1 MDVSGEGIR
10 PDFAKTVKQHRN
22 VEYNRGKWLSRM
34 YDDEG
39 NPDKYETKV
48 HYHVAAPPENSVIEE
63 AEESPVNFA
72 RRPGGSGQKAASFLV
87 KSPKKSNN
95 KNPYSDKSCI
105 PDLHN
110 PVQSYLDQTSVQDS
124 FISNQSF
131 ACAPSDSD
139 ENEDDVLNKSYK
151 FADDFPVA
159 PFQLDVG
166 IRDYNP
172 DYQKEFLDARDWISN
187 NMSRG
192 PLPSEMVSNS
202 EYSKNLAENSFND
215 SILSI
220 HNVSRDNYKVNPA
233 EWKFAN
239 NKARSSGNT
248 SLPNTGDISYEIN
261 PATGQPVWFDPRGGG
276 EDSFTSN
283 DDTTLIS
290 TLNSTADSQRR
301 SSWEKKKQEIIQRL
315 YMGDGAEPTQANR
328 TYPVPSKNLKGLYT
342 PLVKNRN
349 NQTPNLDTSRSP
361 SLDFG
366 NVSVIPSPYPYKDK
380 VPDPRTST
388 PLKAALNKMKSVS
401 AFSRSSN
408 LANSSSVSHVNQSSF
423 FGKLDSTDF
432 SRLNKAITGN
442 SSSNV
447 NSTAPRSVNEDSQD
461 VEKSEIPNPKVID
474 TTVSSQKE
482 EAPQD
487 SAPDPSTHVPANS
500 SNGSSP
506 NISSEYQ
513 LNPNELMSKLS
524 ESIPAQSNNKDPA
537 ANKLNKTV
545 GDNQKKIFE
554 KSVERKLETKRFV
567 PYGSPKTPASNK
579 GHTVTLSD
587 SGHGVSVHA
596 NSCNC
601 CFGEKAKSNCVS
613 VDGSGVTVC
622 RNNCL
627 CLNDSGVSLK
637 IITESDVPRPP
648 CCKNTDEKLNYI
660 AAVNAKKVSS
670 LSKIIKDKAGQ
681 FQRMLVLNLKLARRN
696 FQLKS
701 TLQGTNVQYL
711 RQRNSAN
718 ELEAKHQALQQKFD
732 LVQHK
737 VDQLERE
744 SNSMKIQHQQSERM
758 IDTLTLNYDKMM
770 DLTDRQA
777 KEIGEINEQIEEM
790 EAANKEMAAT
800 LSEMGIFMEIYE
812 LEHSQNDSTFSSM
825 AEDNSVLKG
834 QCNSYQAHVSA
845 LENSVQVLDSKIENL
860 SALNESLAFKNRGLA
875 AELSHREK
883 SVNSVDQ
890 SANSSVNTTT
900 QERKLDDGLLKI
912 VEFYKKVSSDLQSQV
927 QQKDSRISELESSM
941 NDTILSSGINNTSTF
956 QSFNNS
962 AHSTLGNSY
971 LEKTADQQALNETQ
985 EKLSSARNDVKGL
998 KNRLREA
1005 KGVIKVLASNP
1016 NKSSDPV
1023 VANTL
1028 DNIYKEFQ
1036 KVDQGVGDE
1045 SPSQNSQ
1052 LERTAG
1058 QQVLSQMEQQ
1068 ILSARNEVQGL
1079 KTLLHHA
1086 KVIMKE
1092 LAEDPTKSSDPRV
1105 LGAFDAVYKQF
1116 KKVDKKRVSFDES

>member
-10 PDFAKTVKQHRN
+10 PNFAKTVKQHRN

-301 SSWEKKKQEIIQRL
+301 SSWEKNKQEIIQRL

-482 EAPQD
+482 EVPQD
-487 SAPDPSTHVPANS
+487 LAPDPSTHVPANS

-554 KSVERKLETKRFV
+554 KPVERKLATKPFV

-737 VDQLERE
+737 VDQLELE

-962 AHSTLGNSY
+962 GQSTLGNSY

-1045 SPSQNSQ
+1045 SPLQNSQ

-1058 QQVLSQMEQQ
+1058 QEVLSQMEQQ

>member
-301 SSWEKKKQEIIQRL
+301 SSWEKNKQEIIQRL

>member
-301 SSWEKKKQEIIQRL
+301 SSWEKNKQEIIQRL

-875 AELSHREK
+875 AELSHRDK

-1058 QQVLSQMEQQ
+1058 QEVLSQMEQQ